1 MGCYMLGVNEG
12 RFTIGKEVYYPFAV
26 EMHYFRVN
34 KRYWSVCF
42 ERIKKAGFRLL
53 STGVPWNLHQGPNK
67 DIDFTGYND
76 SRKDLIVFLEL
87 AREFGFKVILRPGP
101 WISGQW
107 PQGGLPKF
115 LFRDIKVFARDCK
128 GQEISMPDD
137 HGVEGGYLP
146 SYLNPTFQHSLKNYF
161 KTLVETTK
169 NYIHPRGPVFMVELD
184 FETSFGRNLHP
195 GSADYN
201 PEVIQRYY
209 PSFLQ
214 SRYGDIARLN
224 KEYHSKDTSFEAVE
238 PPRKFD
244 EIDFKDLPIVFD
256 WFRFRELTL
265 KAYLTTLE
273 EIFKSYTVEPL
284 FFRSLYFKSG
294 DLLPAFALV
303 TGEEIPMLGTNIFPH
318 GTYFDLAQ
326 KGRYLAGQ
334 YDFAWAASF
343 TSGAPATEKE
353 LNAGFADYPDGLRR
367 FYLTAGLAS
376 GFKGLNHYMFV
387 SRDHWRGAPL
397 ASDGTITSGY
407 DVVRNFNAAVLESK
421 LHSLERLV
429 KVCVVGNRSYQWYT
443 QLENP
448 KQFAYIKKLVQ
459 SSSAGLCRDLLKLK
473 IDYDIRETIDPARMK
488 KYDLVYIASA
498 EFMGEEMQEGIIELL
513 KQGTNVMLCGLMP
526 KFDGNFKEC
535 QTLSRQTRIKTSLG
549 CNIDRV
555 KGKAGEFTAYVYG
568 HVVSTDSKI
577 KKLLT
582 SNRKTVGVASSRF
595 KGTLF
600 LFTFDIASDTD
611 HNKLVFL
618 ESIFNELKIQPFVYC
633 SDPSVDIV
641 LNRSDKKVIMYIV
654 APPSGELTALSNAST
669 RELVISADL
678 RKAGL
683 ASAKL
688 KVKDL
693 LAPEETPPLKI
704 SADNLRRGIAMNVS
718 YPDGQILMFEKG

>member
-1 MGCYMLGVNEG
+1 MLGVTEG
-12 RFTIGKEVYYPFAV
+12 RFTIGKEVYYPFSV
-26 EMHYFRVN
+26 EMHYFRIN

-53 STGVPWNLHQGPNK
+53 STSVPWNLHQGSNK

-107 PQGGLPKF
+107 PQGGLPKY
-115 LFRDIKVFARDCK
+115 LFRDIKTFARDCK
-128 GQEISMPDD
+128 GQELLMPDD

-146 SYLNPTFQHSLKNYF
+146 SYLNPNFQHSLKNYF

-169 NYIHPRGPVFMVELD
+169 NYIHPRGPIFMIEMD
-184 FETSFGRNLHP
+184 FETSFGRHLNP

-201 PEVIQRYY
+201 PEVLQRYY
-209 PSFLQ
+209 PGFLQ
-214 SRYGDIARLN
+214 SRYEDVSKLN
-224 KEYHSKDTSFEAVE
+224 KEYHSKESSFEAVE

-244 EIDFKDLPIVFD
+244 DVDMKDLPRVFD

-294 DLLPAFALV
+294 DLIPAFSLV
-303 TGEEIPMLGTNIFPH
+303 PKEEIPMLGANIFPE
-318 GTYFDLAQ
+318 GTYFDLVQ
-326 KGRYLAGQ
+326 KGRYLTGE

-353 LNAGFADYPDGLRR
+353 LSAGFAGYPDGLRR

-376 GFKGLNHYMFV
+376 GFKGFNHYMFV
-387 SRDHWRGAPL
+387 NRDHWRGAPL

-407 DVVRNFNAAVLESK
+407 EVVRNFNAAVLESK
-421 LHSLERLV
+421 LHTLERLA
-429 KVCVVGNRSYQWYT
+429 KVCVLGNRQYQWYT

-448 KQFAYIKKLVQ
+448 KQFNYIGNLVQ
-459 SSSAGLCRDLLKLK
+459 STSAGLCRDLLKLK
-473 IDYDIRETIDPARMK
+473 VDYDIRETIDPAKMK
-488 KYDLVYIASA
+488 KYDLVFIPTA
-498 EFMGEEMQEGIIELL
+498 EFMSEEMQEGILELL

-526 KFDGNFKEC
+526 KYDANFKDC
-535 QTLSRQTRIKTSLG
+535 QILSRQARIKTSLG
-549 CNIDRV
+549 SNID
-555 KGKAGEFTAYVYG
+555 KIKTKTSEFTGHVFG

-595 KGTLF
+595 KGTLYM
-600 LFTFDIASDTD
+600 FTFDIASNYD

-618 ESIFNELKIQPFVYC
+618 ESILSELKIQPIVYC

-641 LNRSDKKVIMYIV
+641 VNRADKKVVMYIV
-654 APPSGELTALSNAST
+654 APPPGELAVLADTAS

-683 ASAKL
+683 SSAKF

-693 LAPEETPPLKI
+693 LASEETPAMKI
-704 SADNLRRGIAMNVS
+704 TADNLRRGISMNIT
-718 YPDGQILMFEKG
+718 YPDGQILLFEKG